1 LASSTV
7 LWTLAQPGIAQDRT
21 LVQALHWL
29 DQTFGGV
36 GFSVPFGLLMAGV
49 SVTAAA
55 YRLVPTWIVVLG
67 LALAVSGELS
77 WINLLT
83 PKALFLV
90 PLTRFPGFVWLIA
103 AGFALPNS
111 VERPNSATDVHTARD
126 RVA

>member
-1 LASSTV
+1 
-7 LWTLAQPGIAQDRT
+7 
-21 LVQALHWL
+21 
-29 DQTFGGV
+29 
-36 GFSVPFGLLMAGV
+36 MAGV

-55 YRLVPTWIVVLG
+55 YRLLPTWIVVLG
-67 LALAVSGELS
+67 LALAISGELS

-111 VERPNSATDVHTARD
+111 IQRPTAATDAHNTHD
-126 RVA
+126 KVA